1 MSLAGRSARAR
12 APGDPLRTLRRE
24 AGACRACPLWE
35 GATQAVVGE
44 GPTSAAMMLVGEQPG
59 DQEDRLGHPFVGPA
73 GKVLD
78 TALERAQLER
88 SKVFITNGVKHFKHR
103 MRGKRRIHQRPSA
116 AEVNACRPW
125 LAAELELLAPA
136 VIVAL
141 GATAAYSVL
150 GRTVGIGEHRGRVL
164 ESELFARQVVVTAHP
179 SSILRERDAGAR
191 RAALAALADDLGVAA
206 QLI

>member
-1 MSLAGRSARAR
+1 
-12 APGDPLRTLRRE
+12 
-24 AGACRACPLWE
+24 
-35 GATQAVVGE
+35 
-44 GPTSAAMMLVGEQPG
+44 MMLVGEQPG
-59 DQEDRLGHPFVGPA
+59 DREDRLGHPFVGPA

-103 MRGKRRIHQRPSA
+103 VRGKRRIHQRPSA

-125 LAAELELLAPA
+125 LAAELELLAPE

-141 GATAAYSVL
+141 GATAAYSLL
-150 GRTVGIGEHRGRVL
+150 GRTVAIGEHRGRVL

-191 RAALAALADDLGVAA
+191 RAALADDLGVAA